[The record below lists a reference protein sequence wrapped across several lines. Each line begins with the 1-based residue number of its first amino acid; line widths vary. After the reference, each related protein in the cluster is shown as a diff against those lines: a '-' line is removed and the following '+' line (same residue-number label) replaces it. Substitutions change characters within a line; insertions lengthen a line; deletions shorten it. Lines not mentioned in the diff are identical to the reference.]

1 MNFGKVALLAVLP
14 FALLPIAA
22 RAQTSV
28 YATVTAHNLG
38 GLTYTTVGTG
48 TANTL
53 TTKTDGSFSPLG
65 ATIGGY
71 YDFKSIGRIRLG
83 ADVRGSI
90 TRSNHGADPTNAGS
104 GGRIYTAMGGV
115 RATFPAHFKLLA
127 PYLQGSVGYAR
138 TDAGISP
145 AVSLNQTNPFP
156 AGRATTS
163 SGVVYQGLAGLD
175 IRALPTLDVRLF
187 EFGLG
192 AISGIQNQPGAH
204 LLQSVSVGLV
214 YHLPF

>member
-1 MNFGKVALLAVLP
+1 MNFGKAALLAVAPL
-14 FALLPIAA
+14 ALLPAA
-22 RAQTSV
+22 AAHAQTSV

-38 GLTYTTVGTG
+38 GITYSSVGNSSN
-48 TANTL
+48 NTL
-53 TTKTDGSFSPLG
+53 TTHTDGSFSPLG

-90 TRSNHGADPTNAGS
+90 TRSNHGADPTNAGT
-104 GGRIYTAMGGV
+104 GGRIYTAMGGL
-115 RATFPAHFKLLA
+115 RATFPAHYRFLA

-138 TDAGISP
+138 TDGGLPPTTVGTASTFG
-145 AVSLNQTNPFP
+145 N
-156 AGRATTS
+156 GRSAMG
-163 SGVVYQGLAGLD
+163 SGVAYQGLAGLD
-175 IRALPTLDVRLF
+175 IKLVPQLNLRLV

-192 AISGIQNQPGAH
+192 AISGIPNQSGNH